1 MNLCGIIAEYNP
13 MHLGHVYHIEETK
26 KKTNCDGIVCILSG
40 NFVQRG
46 LPSILDK
53 WTRAKIAIESGVD
66 LVIELPSV
74 FAVSSAEHFAFGGVS
89 LLNNLNVI
97 DYISFGSEEGNL
109 LLIDKISDLL
119 IDEPLEYKNLLKE
132 NLNSGLSYPVARMDA
147 IKTFLNLSTD
157 EISILN
163 QSNNILSLE
172 YLKAIKTLDSKI
184 KPTTIKR
191 LGANYNSTE
200 VSSSFPS
207 ASGVRAFLKDGGDIN
222 SLSDK
227 LPTSTI
233 LETNKNLD
241 NLVFPFDMF
250 PYIKYKLLTNKES
263 ISNIY
268 DVSEGI
274 DNKILKE
281 IINANS
287 LEELLMN
294 IKSKRYAYTRLSR
307 ILCKLFIGL
316 ENYDVQSIV
325 KKPVEYARILGL
337 NSTGAEIIKEIKK
350 KSDIEIIT
358 KFPRKYS
365 NPSLEI
371 DLLATKAYSMINK
384 NINPMDDYKKGPYV
398 SSQFTMRNSQLR

>member
-1 MNLCGIIAEYNP
+1 
-13 MHLGHVYHIEETK
+13 
-26 KKTNCDGIVCILSG
+26 
-40 NFVQRG
+40 
-46 LPSILDK
+46 
-53 WTRAKIAIESGVD
+53 
-66 LVIELPSV
+66 
-74 FAVSSAEHFAFGGVS
+74 
-89 LLNNLNVI
+89 
-97 DYISFGSEEGNL
+97 
-109 LLIDKISDLL
+109 
-119 IDEPLEYKNLLKE
+119 
-132 NLNSGLSYPVARMDA
+132 MDA

-241 NLVFPFDMF
+241 NLVFPSDMF

-398 SSQFTMRNSQLR
+398 SSQFTMRK